1 MILKKIIIKNGVL
14 EKNVDF
20 AKNINLIFSE
30 KNSSGKTTFI
40 RAILYALGYSIPSTK
55 GVNFKRMDFELTLES
70 NNTEY
75 KVIRRNDYMR
85 ITTSEDEYGYTLPVD
100 FYDIQTLLTGHKNTD
115 VLDSIL
121 GAFYI
126 DQEKGWTLLNRGK
139 AIGSIHFSID
149 QLILGIADRDASL
162 LIKKLKKIDRE
173 LSKYKYMYSVSEYQ
187 DNINGFVGN
196 ISYDSYDEIIEK
208 KLMVLKMQR
217 YSLSNSLKQIKMV
230 LRKNK
235 QLIDLVDEMKL
246 MVRLDDGSEILV
258 TRKNLAGYQDNEAF
272 LIAKRRIFEG
282 ELAECDKKIFDLES
296 QKRDEGK
303 LFDTETLIEQFDA
316 KIKNININAISVENI
331 IKGLK
336 ADRKKARNELEN
348 LAKNNNKAVSDLYK
362 YIKKYATEFGLDE
375 KYYSDI
381 FTDDLKSLSGA
392 ILHKLVFAFKLA
404 YIRVITDKI
413 GVSLPIILDSPS
425 GREVKQSTVELMLN
439 VLQRDFSAHQVII
452 ASIVNFDFKNKN
464 VIEFKERMFD

>member
-14 EKNVDF
+14 EKEVDF

-75 KVIRRNDYMR
+75 KLIRRNDYMR
-85 ITTSEDEYGYTLPVD
+85 IITSEDEYGYTLPVD

-162 LIKKLKKIDRE
+162 LIKKIKKIDRE

-187 DNINGFVGN
+187 ENINGFVGN
-196 ISYDSYDEIIEK
+196 ISYDSYDETIEK
-208 KLMVLKMQR
+208 KLMMLKMQR

-235 QLIDLVDEMKL
+235 QLLDLVDEMKL

-282 ELAECDKKIFDLES
+282 ELAECEKKIFDLES

-336 ADRKKARNELEN
+336 VDRKKARTELEN

-439 VLQRDFSAHQVII
+439 VLQRDFSDHQVII

>member
-14 EKNVDF
+14 EKEVDF

-75 KVIRRNDYMR
+75 KLIRRNDYMR
-85 ITTSEDEYGYTLPVD
+85 IITSEDEYGYTLPVD

-162 LIKKLKKIDRE
+162 LIKKIKKIDRK

-187 DNINGFVGN
+187 ENINGFVGN
-196 ISYDSYDEIIEK
+196 ISYDSYDETIEK
-208 KLMVLKMQR
+208 KLMMLKMQR

-235 QLIDLVDEMKL
+235 QLLDLVDEMKL

-282 ELAECDKKIFDLES
+282 ELAECEKKIFDLES

-336 ADRKKARNELEN
+336 VDRKKARTELEN

-375 KYYSDI
+375 KYYADI

-413 GVSLPIILDSPS
+413 GVPLPIILDSPS

-439 VLQRDFSAHQVII
+439 VLQRDFSDHQVII

>member
-14 EKNVDF
+14 EKEVDF
-20 AKNINLIFSE
+20 TKNINLIFSE

-75 KVIRRNDYMR
+75 KLIRRNDYMR
-85 ITTSEDEYGYTLPVD
+85 ITTSDDEQGYTLPVD
-100 FYDIQTLLTGHKNTD
+100 FYDVQSLLIGHKNTD

-196 ISYDSYDEIIEK
+196 ISYDSYDEAIEK
-208 KLMVLKMQR
+208 
-217 YSLSNSLKQIKMV
+217 N
-230 LRKNK
+230 
-235 QLIDLVDEMKL
+235 
-246 MVRLDDGSEILV
+246 
-258 TRKNLAGYQDNEAF
+258 
-272 LIAKRRIFEG
+272 
-282 ELAECDKKIFDLES
+282 
-296 QKRDEGK
+296 
-303 LFDTETLIEQFDA
+303 
-316 KIKNININAISVENI
+316 
-331 IKGLK
+331 
-336 ADRKKARNELEN
+336 
-348 LAKNNNKAVSDLYK
+348 
-362 YIKKYATEFGLDE
+362 
-375 KYYSDI
+375 
-381 FTDDLKSLSGA
+381 
-392 ILHKLVFAFKLA
+392 
-404 YIRVITDKI
+404 
-413 GVSLPIILDSPS
+413 
-425 GREVKQSTVELMLN
+425 
-439 VLQRDFSAHQVII
+439 
-452 ASIVNFDFKNKN
+452 
-464 VIEFKERMFD
+464 

>member
-1 MILKKIIIKNGVL
+1 MIFKKIIIKDGVL
-14 EKNVDF
+14 EKEINF
-20 AKNINLIFSE
+20 SRKINLVFSK

-55 GVNFKRMDFELTLES
+55 GVNFKKMCFELTVES

-75 KVIRRNDYMR
+75 KLIRQNDYMR
-85 ITTSEDEYGYTLPVD
+85 ILPSDDEHGYTLPVD
-100 FYDIQTLLTGHKNTD
+100 FYDVQSLLIGHKNTD

-149 QLILGIADRDASL
+149 QLILGLADRDASF
-162 LIKKLKKIDRE
+162 LIDKLKKINRE
-173 LSKYKYMYSVSEYQ
+173 LSKYKYMYSVKEYQ
-187 DNINGFVGN
+187 DNINAFVGN
-196 ISYDSYDEIIEK
+196 ISYDSYDETIEK
-208 KLMVLKMQR
+208 NLMLLKMQR
-217 YSLSNSLKQIKMV
+217 YSLHNSLKQIKMV

-235 QLIDLVDEMKL
+235 QLLDLVDEMKL

-258 TRKNLAGYQDNEAF
+258 TRKNLSGYENNEAF
-272 LIAKRRIFEG
+272 LITKRRIFEG

-296 QKRDEGK
+296 QKREEGK
-303 LFDTETLIEQFDA
+303 LFDTETLIQQFDA
-316 KIKNININAISVENI
+316 KIKNIPINAINVENI

-336 ADRKKARNELEN
+336 TDRKKARTELEN
-348 LAKNNNKAVSDLYK
+348 LAKNNNKAVSDLCK

-413 GVSLPIILDSPS
+413 GVPLPIILDSPS

-439 VLQRDFSAHQVII
+439 VLQRDFSDHQVII